1 MQAVKANEQKYE
13 ELRKIN
19 IEKMR
24 KVNDLKIANDNRKT
38 IAVPD
43 IDNEKEKEKFEK
55 QIQGLEAT

>member
-1 MQAVKANEQKYE
+1 LQAVKANEQKYE

-38 IAVPD
+38 IAVPSQD
-43 IDNEKEKEKFEK
+43 DEKEKEKFEK